1 MNNQTLTTSGSPNEP
16 IVVFSGR
23 RRFPLR
29 TLMIC
34 FTAWLIATEVLVFD
48 EVKVYTNAALLEQA
62 ARVLHGPQVI
72 VPSERPNSA
81 ATIRMQNL

>member
-1 MNNQTLTTSGSPNEP
+1 
-16 IVVFSGR
+16 
-23 RRFPLR
+23 
-29 TLMIC
+29 
-34 FTAWLIATEVLVFD
+34 VLVFD